1 MRRRSPSRRSLISTL
16 SRPSN
21 VARATAARIAGW
33 ALLALLGCAHA
44 AVALTGA
51 GLRPLPSVA
60 RVVDEAGLLKAD
72 EVHSLTATLTD
83 FEARKGSQ
91 LAVVIVPTTQPED
104 IAQYGIRLAD
114 AWKLGRRNVDD
125 GAVLIVAVDDR
136 RYRWEVGR
144 GLEGVLTDIGTSRI
158 SDEYLRPSFRQG
170 RYYDGID
177 QALVKAMGLI
187 DGEPLPPPPQVRSG
201 ASEDGLHRALG
212 VLAFAVFAGVF
223 VRAFLGRL
231 GGALVAAVLA
241 GVLAQVAMGLL
252 AASIVMAVIAFVGTL
267 IAGVG
272 GLWGFYGGGFGGGSY
287 RGGGGLGGGSG
298 FSGGG
303 GGFSGGGSSGSW

>member
-1 MRRRSPSRRSLISTL
+1 MK
-16 SRPSN
+16 
-21 VARATAARIAGW
+21 RAIAACFVGW
-33 ALLALLGCAHA
+33 ALIALLGFANA
-44 AVALTGA
+44 AFALTDA

-60 RVVDEAGLLKAD
+60 RVVDEAGLLTAD
-72 EVHSLTATLTD
+72 ESRSLTATLAD

-104 IAQYGIRLAD
+104 IAQYGIRLAE
-114 AWKLGRRNVDD
+114 AWKLGRFKVDD
-125 GAVLIVAVDDR
+125 GALLIVAVEDR

-144 GLEGVLTDIGTSRI
+144 GLEGVLTDIGTSRL
-158 SDEYLRPSFRQG
+158 SDEYLRPAFRQG
-170 RYYDGID
+170 SYYDGID
-177 QALVKAMGLI
+177 QALLKAMGMI
-187 DGEPLPPPPQVRSG
+187 DGEPLPPPPEGR
-201 ASEDGLHRALG
+201 ARTSEDGLHRALG

-223 VRAFLGRL
+223 VRSFLGRF
-231 GGALVAAVLA
+231 GGAVLAAVLA

-252 AASIVMAVIAFVGTL
+252 AISIVMGVIAFAGTL
-267 IAGVG
+267 LAGIG

-287 RGGGGLGGGSG
+287 RGGGGFGGGGG